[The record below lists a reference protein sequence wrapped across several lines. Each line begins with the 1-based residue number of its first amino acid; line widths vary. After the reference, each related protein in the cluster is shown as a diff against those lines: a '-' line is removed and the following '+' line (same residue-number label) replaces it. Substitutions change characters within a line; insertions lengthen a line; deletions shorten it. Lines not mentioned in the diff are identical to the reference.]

1 MKGALCFILFF
12 CTIAGFSQSTLPPVY
27 EIKVDTPV
35 KKLPDAY
42 WQMLTD
48 TSGRLT
54 INDIQTPQISARF
67 HINNTQKTGIGF
79 LKLNHYWQ
87 RLRLKNITGKNVK
100 IIFLN
105 NPWVDKYDLYV
116 YRTSGKNEHFV
127 SGEYVPWSKRDGYKA
142 GSAVAVVLSQQ
153 EEIIIYKKLFIKNSE
168 NHNELRMEISFYES
182 FVEKYYVATP
192 WYYHGDVRNW
202 LIAGILI
209 FGFFFNFFFFWIDR
223 VKVYLYMSLILLI
236 EGAWYLTTNDNI
248 LFRESPYF
256 GSYFGIFVTHSL
268 FWFLVTQFVRNF
280 LKTYKHYPV
289 WDKVLLFLLALM
301 LSTALARHFFFNDIF
316 SKDAYGY
323 ADLISSITFALN
335 MIALLLSFLFFKKE
349 RDRLTNLSVVAA
361 FPVFFLWSV
370 GYGTTQIG
378 FFLIE
383 KFGKTP
389 PAFLQWLSKYSM
401 VIEMF
406 CIAWFAILFTWILL
420 QRYSMLR
427 KQYTQ
432 QALDRE
438 LEKSELMNQ
447 QKELLEKQVEER
459 TAELKNS
466 LEELKS
472 TQAQLIQSEKMA
484 SLGELTAGIA
494 HEIQNPLNFIN
505 NFADVN
511 TELIE
516 ELKTE
521 LATGNKQEAI
531 LIADDIKENE
541 QKINHH
547 GKRADAIVKGMLQH
561 SRASSGTKEPT
572 DINALCDEYLRLSY
586 HGLRAKDKS
595 FNAIMQTDFDESIGK
610 INIIPQ
616 DIGRV
621 VLNLLTN
628 AFYVVDEKKK
638 ASQAELVEAGKFY
651 EPTVS
656 IQTKKLNDKPDSYR
670 VEIKVSDNGNG
681 IPQKVLEK
689 IFQPFFTT
697 KPTGQGTGLGLSLSY
712 DIITKGHGGELK
724 VETKEG
730 EGTSFII
737 ILPV

>member
-1 MKGALCFILFF
+1 MKIAIFSIIFF
-12 CTIAGFSQSTLPPVY
+12 CTITCFSQNTLPPIY
-27 EIKVDTPV
+27 EIKADTPV
-35 KKLPDAY
+35 SKVPDAY

-54 INDIQTPQISARF
+54 INDIQSPQISARF
-67 HINNTQKTGIGF
+67 HVNNTQKTGIGF

-87 RLRLKNITGKNVK
+87 RLRVKNNTGKDVK
-100 IIFLN
+100 LIFLN
-105 NPWVDKYDLYV
+105 NPWVDKYHLYI
-116 YRTSGKNEHFV
+116 YRTSGKNEHYV
-127 SGEYVPWSKRDGYKA
+127 TGEYVAWSKRDGYKA
-142 GSAVAVVLSQQ
+142 GSAVAVVLLQQ
-153 EEIIIYKKLFIKNSE
+153 EEIMIYKKLFIKNSAG
-168 NHNELRMEISFYES
+168 NDELGIGFSFYEP

-192 WYYHGDVRNW
+192 WYYRGDVRNW

-223 VKVYLYMSLILLI
+223 DKVYLYMSLLLLI
-236 EGAWYLTTNDNI
+236 EGVWYLTTNDNI
-248 LFRESPYF
+248 IFGEAPYF
-256 GSYFGIFVTHSL
+256 KSYFGIFVTHCIFFS
-268 FWFLVTQFVRNF
+268 LVTQFVRHF
-280 LKTYKHYPV
+280 LKTYTNYPG

-301 LSTALARHFFFNDIF
+301 LSTALAGHFFFNDIF
-316 SKDAYGY
+316 SKSAEGY
-323 ADLISSITFALN
+323 AELIVSIIFALN
-335 MIALLLSFLFFKKE
+335 MIALLLSFLFFKKQ

-370 GYGTTQIG
+370 GYGSSTIG
-378 FFLIE
+378 LFLIE
-383 KFGKTP
+383 KSGKTP
-389 PAFLQWLSKYSM
+389 PAFLQWFSKYSM

-420 QRYSMLR
+420 QRYAMLR

-505 NFADVN
+505 NFSEVN

-516 ELKTE
+516 EMHTE
-521 LATGNKQEAI
+521 LSNDNTPAAVAI
-531 LIADDIKENE
+531 ANNIKENE

-547 GKRADAIVKGMLQH
+547 GKRADGIVKGMLQH
-561 SRASSGTKEPT
+561 SRASSGKKEPT
-572 DINALCDEYLRLSY
+572 DINALADEYLRLAY

-595 FNAIMQTDFDESIGK
+595 FNATMKTDFDESIGS
-610 INIIPQ
+610 INIVPQ

-621 VLNLLTN
+621 ILNLITN
-628 AFYVVDEKKK
+628 AFYAVTEKKK
-638 ASQAELVEAGKFY
+638 QQTDGFV
-651 EPTVS
+651 PTVS
-656 IQTKKLNDKPDSYR
+656 VSTKRFDNKVEVR
-670 VEIKVSDNGNG
+670 VKDNGNG
-681 IPQKVLEK
+681 IPQKVLDK
-689 IFQPFFTT
+689 IYQPFFTT
-697 KPTGQGTGLGLSLSY
+697 KPTGQGTGLGLSMSY
-712 DIITKGHGGELK
+712 DIVKAHGGELK
-724 VETKEG
+724 VETKER
-730 EGTSFII
+730 EGSEFII
-737 ILPV
+737 QLPIV